1 MMGSGSSQVVSMLA
15 FYSVDPS
22 SNPAEV
28 YSFNSVNCL
37 KRTKIIKERPGLVH
51 FLKWYLDSKIFLVR
65 ASLDAF
71 QTSLYKQDFL
81 I

>member
-1 MMGSGSSQVVSMLA
+1 MGSGSSQVVSMLA

-37 KRTKIIKERPGLVH
+37 KTTKINKKRPGLAH
-51 FLKWYLDSKIFLVR
+51 F
-65 ASLDAF
+65 
-71 QTSLYKQDFL
+71 YKKT
-81 I
+81 